1 MKHLHSFF
9 VSFICI
15 LCMLD
20 SVPVYAEEQ
29 YHVMD
34 INSGFDESFSSYSR
48 AYGFYQENLDQYGN
62 LILMD
67 GDRVIH
73 MEYGFVEF
81 ITDEACSLGIE
92 YYSESK
98 GSDDYLNGC
107 YGADAA
113 YLKTG
118 SDGKRVYFLLSEDMG
133 SVELDKVILHPYDPE
148 ESISFYSV
156 LNGQLVHNIRTRF
169 DQDHYSYSIVLD
181 DALPFMK
188 EGDTYYSCD
197 GHFFYDDYLKMI
209 DDIRNE
215 TQENALNEEPYYNYY
230 QFLPYRSLSSYS
242 AAELEYYLNIVLGI
256 RSHLTHYIDK
266 DRDDAADEITS
277 SQLYQNGDSFFVY
290 QSIYGTNV
298 MMLMSSAVYESSYG
312 RSRDAFLSNRLYFNA
327 AYDSEPERESDRY
340 NSIDAS
346 IRCHAKHYVSTLF
359 SSHLKSFYSGTCFG
373 NKLFGINVNY
383 SYDPYYGEKCASI
396 YYGIDKALE
405 QKDRNH
411 YAIGIMKDR
420 QKVSFYRDEDLD
432 EVLYSLRN
440 VEALSFAVL
449 EEMENCYKI
458 QIDDSFDE
466 DRLYDFERSVAYVA
480 KDSIDYVLNRD
491 SIHEDAFATII
502 YDFGEG
508 SFIGRHSLDLK
519 LRENDSIPEIR
530 PYREGYEFCG
540 YDEQMQAQYRR
551 IEKIEVAGDKNG
563 VFELYRDIDL
573 ADFSLLITYEDGDEL
588 LIPLN
593 TDMIPAYDNTLPG
606 KQELTVT
613 YNGVETT
620 WEIEFSEELSDLR
633 DRIMSGI
640 EAEDYTLL
648 KKQIGSIDL
657 DLSFSQIRKIDQT
670 LRERNRRN
678 YVIQDQ
684 TESYDLSFS
693 GLDLS
698 LPDRK
703 SFHLVKDTYYVT
715 VNEIAS
721 EDEKRILQIAQGY
734 GFEKVAGIDISFRF
748 NYQDIEPQGPVIVQ
762 LNPIDKQD
770 QTIYSVYHVN
780 RGGEVIKCR
789 TTQTENYIQFLI
801 SGSGPYEILKMPGV
815 NRYGFEDTAEDL
827 TYENMGY
834 DNHRINMDMLM
845 VLILSISGVIA
856 IVIYYIFDNM
866 DKKQWKDYRRLL
878 QEAESVPEEKPKN

>member
-9 VSFICI
+9 VALICI
-15 LCMLD
+15 LCMFD

-29 YHVMD
+29 YRVTD
-34 INSGFDESFSSYSR
+34 KNSGLDESFSSYSR
-48 AYGFYQENLDQYGN
+48 AYGFYQENLDQYDN

-67 GDRVIH
+67 GERVIH

-81 ITDEACSLGIE
+81 ITDEACSLGID

-98 GSDDYLNGC
+98 DSVDYLNGC

-113 YLKTG
+113 YLETG
-118 SDGKRVYFLLSEDMG
+118 SDGKRVYFLLSEDLG

-148 ESISFYSV
+148 ESISSYSV

-169 DQDHYSYSIVLD
+169 DQDYYSYSIVLD
-181 DALPFMK
+181 DALSFMK

-242 AAELEYYLNIVLGI
+242 AAELEYYLNIILGI

-266 DRDDAADEITS
+266 DGDDAADEITS
-277 SQLYQNGDSFFVY
+277 SQLYQNGDSFFNY
-290 QSIYGTNV
+290 QNIYGTNA
-298 MMLMSSAVYESSYG
+298 MMLLSSAVYESSYG
-312 RSRDAFLSNRLYFNA
+312 RSRDAFFSNRLYFNA
-327 AYDSEPERESDRY
+327 AYDSDQERESNRY

-373 NKLFGINVNY
+373 NKLCGINVNY
-383 SYDPYYGEKCASI
+383 SYDPYYGEKCASVF
-396 YYGIDKALE
+396 YGIDKALE

-420 QKVSFYRDEDLD
+420 QRVSFYRNEELD
-432 EVLYSLRN
+432 EVLYTLRD
-440 VEALSFAVL
+440 VGMLSFVVL
-449 EEMENCYKI
+449 EETENCYKV

-519 LRENDSIPEIR
+519 IRETDSVPEIR

-551 IEKIEVAGDKNG
+551 IEKIEVAGDKTG
-563 VFELYRDIDL
+563 AYELYRDIDL
-573 ADFSLLITYEDGDEL
+573 TDYSLLITIDDGDEL

-613 YNGVETT
+613 YNGAETT

-715 VNEIAS
+715 ANEIAS

-770 QTIYSVYHVN
+770 HTIYSVYHVN
-780 RGGEVIKCR
+780 RDGEVIKCR

-845 VLILSISGVIA
+845 VLILSISGVIG
-856 IVIYYIFDNM
+856 IIIYYIFDNM

>member
-9 VSFICI
+9 VALICI
-15 LCMLD
+15 LCMFD

-29 YHVMD
+29 YRVTD
-34 INSGFDESFSSYSR
+34 KNSGLDESFSSYSR
-48 AYGFYQENLDQYGN
+48 AYGFYQENLDQYDN

-81 ITDEACSLGIE
+81 ITDEACSLGFD

-98 GSDDYLNGC
+98 DSDDYLNGC

-118 SDGKRVYFLLSEDMG
+118 SDGKRVYFLLSEDLG

-148 ESISFYSV
+148 ESISSYFV

-169 DQDHYSYSIVLD
+169 DQDYYSYSIVLD
-181 DALPFMK
+181 DALSFMK

-242 AAELEYYLNIVLGI
+242 AAELEYYLNIILGI

-266 DRDDAADEITS
+266 DGDDAADEITS
-277 SQLYQNGDSFFVY
+277 SQLYQNGDSFFNY
-290 QSIYGTNV
+290 QNIYGTNA
-298 MMLMSSAVYESSYG
+298 MMLLSSAVYESSYG
-312 RSRDAFLSNRLYFNA
+312 RSRDAFFSNRLYFNA
-327 AYDSEPERESDRY
+327 AYDSDQERESNRY

-396 YYGIDKALE
+396 YYGIDKVLE

-420 QKVSFYRDEDLD
+420 QKVSFYRNEELD

-440 VEALSFAVL
+440 VEALSFVVL

-466 DRLYDFERSVAYVA
+466 DRLYDFERSVAYVE

-491 SIHEDAFATII
+491 SIHQDTFDTIT

-508 SFIGRHSLDLK
+508 SFIGRHLLDLK
-519 LRENDSIPEIR
+519 LRESDSIPEIR

-540 YDEQMQAQYRR
+540 YDEQMQAQYRK
-551 IEKIEVAGDKNG
+551 IEKIEVTGDKNG

-573 ADFSLLITYEDGDEL
+573 TDYSLLITYEDGDEL

-606 KQELTVT
+606 KQELSVT

-633 DRIMSGI
+633 NRIMSGI

-657 DLSFSQIRKIDQT
+657 DLSFLQIRKIDQA
-670 LRERNRRN
+670 LRESNRRN

-693 GLDLS
+693 VLDLS

-715 VNEIAS
+715 ANEIAS

-770 QTIYSVYHVN
+770 HTIYSVYHVN
-780 RGGEVIKCR
+780 QNGDVIKCR

-801 SGSGPYEILKMPGV
+801 GESGPYEILKMPGV

-845 VLILSISGVIA
+845 VLILSISGVIG
-856 IVIYYIFDNM
+856 IIIYYIFDNM

-878 QEAESVPEEKPKN
+878 QEAESVPEEEPKN